1 MKEETPTQSNTGHTG
16 YRIRVADKIF
26 STSSLRQNNTEQ
38 YRTYR
43 KKNQSSRVEHLSSPY
58 RLFAHDS
65 NQPQEKAGWQPEPD
79 AMCLMEPGT
88 SLCLVLVLQSAVCS
102 LQGRAAVW
110 VAVVWSDATGG
121 TAALLQHHCR
131 AQMLWAIGKFC
142 REAEIETAAS
152 GRGSVSPGDCSWWLY
167 LSYYIKL
174 LEIVRKDGQ
183 WIY

>member
-1 MKEETPTQSNTGHTG
+1 MKEGTPTQSNTGHTG

-43 KKNQSSRVEHLSSPY
+43 KKNQRSRVEHLSSPF

-88 SLCLVLVLQSAVCS
+88 SLCSVLVLQSAVCRAV
-102 LQGRAAVW
+102 LQCGWWQLSEVMPP
-110 VAVVWSDATGG
+110 GG
-121 TAALLQHHCR
+121 LQHYCSTT
-131 AQMLWAIGKFC
+131 
-142 REAEIETAAS
+142 AEPRCYEQLVNSAE
-152 GRGSVSPGDCSWWLY
+152 
-167 LSYYIKL
+167 KQ
-174 LEIVRKDGQ
+174 K
-183 WIY
+183 